1 MRYGTIIQY
10 FPDKKFGFI
19 RPDSGRDVFF
29 HISAL
34 GDEVP
39 PLEIKPEQP
48 VKYELTS
55 RREMREAE
63 ERAGRSTEGGRDR
76 GPQAKLVSLIDK
88 LPGGRSATWTR
99 NTNRRDTPGPARKN
113 PLGDAKCRL
122 DRLQRQHTGVRRIRA
137 RLT

>member
-19 RPDSGRDVFF
+19 RPDSGRDIFF

-34 GDEVP
+34 GEEAP

-55 RREMREAE
+55 LREMREAE
-63 ERAGRSTEGGRDR
+63 ERAGRSAEAGRDR

-88 LPGGRSATWTR
+88 LPGGSIS
-99 NTNRRDTPGPARKN
+99 DVDQEHKPARH
-113 PLGDAKCRL
+113 P
-122 DRLQRQHTGVRRIRA
+122 RA
-137 RLT
+137 RKKKPTWRR